1 MAFNNWRLYDFCDL
15 KLLDYQMLPRALQ
28 AGFAIKDTG
37 VGVEEANLIADQ
49 SCEATPWVVR
59 KNELPHWHRPLKWA
73 DVRHKY
79 VVTRKSAGLA
89 FGEMWG
95 SLDESIP

>member
-59 KNELPHWHRPLKWA
+59 KNELPHGA
-73 DVRHKY
+73 QAIEMGGGRHKY
-79 VVTRKSAGLA
+79 VVTRKAAGLA

>member
-1 MAFNNWRLYDFCDL
+1 MAFNDWRLYDFCDL

-28 AGFAIKDTG
+28 AGFAIKDTS

-59 KNELPHWHRPLKWA
+59 KNELPHWHRPLKWG

-79 VVTRKSAGLA
+79 RDAEICRTCVRRDVGLI
-89 FGEMWG
+89 G
-95 SLDESIP
+95 